1 MKDLVRVDEKGRVLI
16 PKVIRD
22 ALGINAGQSLRI
34 SMVNGKI
41 VLEPA
46 ESIADRYF
54 GVVKVGKWPENI
66 DDFLNEVIQR
76 W

>member
-1 MKDLVRVDEKGRVLI
+1 MKDLVKVNEKGRVLI

-22 ALGINAGQSLRI
+22 ALGIKTGELLRVSI
-34 SMVNGKI
+34 VNGKI
-41 VLEPA
+41 VLEPT